1 MLSTLYM
8 AAFAFKYRLHDVP
21 FYRLWRGRGEYER
34 YGQEPVYSPR
44 FLRFLRRVDKVCFAF
59 DTANFALCC
68 LLFLAKCAGVLPW
81 W

>member
-8 AAFAFKYRLHDVP
+8 AAFAIKYWLHDVP
-21 FYRLWRGRGEYER
+21 FYRLRRDER
-34 YGQEPVYSPR
+34 HLEESMFSPKY
-44 FLRFLRRVDKVCFAF
+44 LCFLRRTYTVCFVF

-68 LLFLAKCAGVLPW
+68 LLFLAKCVGALPW

>member
-8 AAFAFKYRLHDVP
+8 AAFAFKYWFHDVP
-21 FYRLWRGRGEYER
+21 FYRLRRDRGEYER
-34 YGQEPVYSPR
+34 HLEESMFSPKY
-44 FLRFLRRVDKVCFAF
+44 LRFLRRTYKVCFAF

-68 LLFLAKCAGVLPW
+68 LLFLAKCVGALPW

>member
-8 AAFAFKYRLHDVP
+8 AAFAFKYWFHDVP
-21 FYRLWRGRGEYER
+21 FYRLRRDRGEYER
-34 YGQEPVYSPR
+34 HLEESMFSPKY
-44 FLRFLRRVDKVCFAF
+44 LRFLRRINKVCFAL

-68 LLFLAKCAGVLPW
+68 LLFLAKCVGALPW

>member
-8 AAFAFKYRLHDVP
+8 AAFAFKYWLHDVP
-21 FYRLWRGRGEYER
+21 FYRLWRIY
-34 YGQEPVYSPR
+34 
-44 FLRFLRRVDKVCFAF
+44 KVCFVF

-68 LLFLAKCAGVLPW
+68 LLFLAKCVGALPW

>member
-8 AAFAFKYRLHDVP
+8 AAFAFKYWLHDVP
-21 FYRLWRGRGEYER
+21 FYRLRRDRGDYER
-34 YGQEPVYSPR
+34 HLEASMLSPKY
-44 FLRFLRRVDKVCFAF
+44 LRFLRRTYKVCFAL

-68 LLFLAKCAGVLPW
+68 LLFLAKCVGALPW